1 MDRDRRRRLLDP
13 RPAAG
18 VGTLDRLAAGGPRDV
33 PVRLYVPR
41 GPAPAGERPLVV
53 AVPGGR
59 WVRGGIG
66 ASVWPCGRIATR
78 VGAVVAHV
86 GCRVAPEHPAP
97 AAHLDAYAATAWL
110 SERAGHFGARA
121 DRLALLGDGPG
132 ATVAATVA
140 LDARDRGRP
149 AVAFQVLVRPVTDLT
164 LATLPLAATSA
175 PDRAGALRTGDADVR
190 RWADRYL
197 GDLADPR
204 DPLVS
209 PLLAGDH
216 RGLPPALVVT
226 AEQDPLRGDGLR
238 YVDVLRG
245 SGVPTEHAEVPAGI
259 SDSTG
264 SPGCTGRGRPP
275 VDPALEA
282 IVVSALRRA
291 FA

>member
-1 MDRDRRRRLLDP
+1 
-13 RPAAG
+13 
-18 VGTLDRLAAGGPRDV
+18 VSTLDRLAAGGERDV
-33 PVRLYVPR
+33 PVRLYLPR
-41 GPAPAGERPLVV
+41 GAAPAGGRPLVV

-59 WVRGGIG
+59 WARGGIG
-66 ASVWPCGRIATR
+66 SSVWPCGRIATR
-78 VGAVVAHV
+78 VGAVVVHV

-110 SERAGHFGARA
+110 AERAGQFGARA

-149 AVAFQVLVRPVTDLT
+149 AIAFQVLVRPATDLT
-164 LATLPLAATSA
+164 LAALPLAVTSA
-175 PDRAGALRTGDADVR
+175 PDRAGAPGAGDVDVR
-190 RWADRYL
+190 RWAARYL

-209 PLLAGDH
+209 PLLADDH

-226 AEQDPLRGDGLR
+226 AAQDPLRDDGLR
-238 YVDVLRG
+238 YVDALRG
-245 SGVPTEHAEVPAGI
+245 SGVHTEHTEVPAGI
-259 SDSTG
+259 PEATG
-264 SPGCTGRGRPP
+264 VAACTSRGRPP

-291 FA
+291 LV

>member
-1 MDRDRRRRLLDP
+1 MGRDRRRRLLDP
-13 RPAAG
+13 GPAAG
-18 VGTLDRLAAGGPRDV
+18 VTTLDRLAAGGQRDV

-41 GPAPAGERPLVV
+41 GPAPAGGRPLVV

-97 AAHLDAYAATAWL
+97 AAHLDAYAASAWL
-110 SERAGHFGARA
+110 AERAGQFGARA

-149 AVAFQVLVRPVTDLT
+149 AVAFQVLVRPATDLT
-164 LATLPLAATSA
+164 LAALSRAAAPA
-175 PDRAGALRTGDADVR
+175 PDGGALRTGDADVR
-190 RWADRYL
+190 RWADGYL

-209 PLLAGDH
+209 PLLADDH

-226 AEQDPLRGDGLR
+226 AEQDPLRDDGLR
-238 YVDVLRG
+238 YVDALRA
-245 SGVPTEHAEVPAGI
+245 SGVPAEHAEVPTATSGSAG
-259 SDSTG
+259 G
-264 SPGCTGRGRPP
+264 PGCTGRGRPP
-275 VDPALEA
+275 VDPVLEGV
-282 IVVSALRRA
+282 VVSALRRA
-291 FA
+291 LG

>member
-1 MDRDRRRRLLDP
+1 MGPDRRRRLLER

-18 VGTLDRLAAGGPRDV
+18 VTTLDRLAAGGERDV

-41 GPAPAGERPLVV
+41 GPAPAGGRPLVV
-53 AVPGGR
+53 AIPGGR
-59 WVRGGIG
+59 WVRGGVG

-78 VGAVVAHV
+78 VGAVVVHV

-110 SERAGHFGARA
+110 AERATRFGARP
-121 DRLALLGDGPG
+121 DRLAVLGDGPG

-149 AVAFQVLVRPVTDLT
+149 AIAFQVLVRPATDLT
-164 LATLPLAATSA
+164 LA
-175 PDRAGALRTGDADVR
+175 ALGPVRPPARTGGAPLPGEADVR
-190 RWADRYL
+190 QWADRYL
-197 GDLADPR
+197 GELADPL

-209 PLLAGDH
+209 PLLAEDH

-226 AEQDPLRGDGLR
+226 AEHDPLRGDGLR
-238 YVDVLRG
+238 YLDALLAG
-245 SGVPTEHAEVPAGI
+245 GVRAEHAEAPMGGPSRPA
-259 SDSTG
+259 
-264 SPGCTGRGRPP
+264 RGRPP

-282 IVVSALRRA
+282 VVVSALRRA
-291 FA
+291 LT

>member
-1 MDRDRRRRLLDP
+1 MGRDRRRRLLER
-13 RPAAG
+13 RPVAG
-18 VGTLDRLAAGGPRDV
+18 VTTLDRLAAGGDRDV

-41 GPAPAGERPLVV
+41 GPMPPGGRPLVV

-59 WVRGGIG
+59 GVRGGIG

-110 SERAGHFGARA
+110 AERAGQFGARA

-149 AVAFQVLVRPVTDLT
+149 GIAFQVLVRPATDLT
-164 LATLPLAATSA
+164 LAALPLAAAST
-175 PDRAGALRTGDADVR
+175 PDRAARTGDTDVR
-190 RWADRYL
+190 RWAAGYL
-197 GDLADPR
+197 GDLADPS

-209 PLLAGDH
+209 PLLADDH

-238 YVDVLRG
+238 YVDALRAG
-245 SGVPTEHAEVPAGI
+245 GVRTEHAEVPAGM
-259 SDSTG
+259 SASTG
-264 SPGCTGRGRPP
+264 GPGCTGRGRPP

-291 FA
+291 LS